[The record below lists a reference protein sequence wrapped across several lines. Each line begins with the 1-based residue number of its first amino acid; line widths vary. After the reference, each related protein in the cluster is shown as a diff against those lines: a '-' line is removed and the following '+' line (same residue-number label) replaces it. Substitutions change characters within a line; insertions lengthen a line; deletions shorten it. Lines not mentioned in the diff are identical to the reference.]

1 MLDTRHGRRLSI
13 SQVRSAHLVDDGS
26 IHGFPTEVDGVLA
39 AQRKRVATK
48 ASSRGKK
55 KDPNKPNKLRAFSWK
70 ISGRGPWYT
79 AALRWTAF
87 LGVIG
92 TLVGALTFFVLYQ
105 AIAIPD
111 ENAAF
116 KTETTKVYYSD
127 GKHRIGSF
135 ATQDRESIP
144 LSDMPASMQ
153 AAVIAA
159 EDRSFY
165 TNRGIDFK
173 GIIRAARNNAT
184 SGEIQGGASTI
195 TQQYVKILYLNQE
208 RSYTRK
214 VKEAILSIKIHNQLT
229 KKEIL
234 EGYLNTI
241 YFGNGAYGLE
251 VASQTYFDKP
261 AKELDFEE
269 SALLATIINSPSF
282 YDPYAEGAESR
293 ITPRFHYV
301 LDGMLKSGAITAD
314 QRAEWQDKLPKVAKL
329 KENNRYKGPKGFLLD
344 MVKKEMLDREFSE
357 SQIDG
362 QGLRIITTF
371 DYNKQ
376 KDAIAAVKAVRPA
389 GLKELHTALVS
400 IQPGT
405 GAVRALYGGPDYLK
419 SQLNWATL
427 GTQPGSTFKIFAVIA
442 ALEDGYSL
450 KTQLNGDSPLKF
462 DGGVEIENQG
472 DSGGQ
477 SFGKVPLS
485 KATEKSINTA
495 FVDLVDQMG
504 GGPGKVLDAA
514 NEAGIPTNVTDRFNR
529 EVLGVPLG
537 YEKVPPIDMA
547 NAYATI
553 AASGKKADW
562 YVIKKVTDFRKKET
576 LFEHKN
582 EAEQSVPE
590 DVAADTIAA
599 LRGVVSKGTGT
610 QGRTVCP
617 TGGKTGTATAGE
629 GPTSR
634 VSSSWFT
641 GITPKLATAVMY
653 NRGKGNEQLEGYM
666 NPFYGGTFPAI
677 TFRTFMNAALDPT
690 DCGTFPPPA
699 NIKSTK
705 GTNYKKPVPKC
716 GSDEILNDAKTKCIQ
731 KPPPTCNPGRILTP
745 DKKHCMNPPKTDA
758 CPDIPGDQPEGTD
771 CNPPSEPTNEAD
783 CLARDGQWHPEPTVL
798 NPDAGFCTGYSG
810 GEWHLIP
817 LIFAGYLYRRRM
829 RDLEPVVV
837 RN

>member
-1 MLDTRHGRRLSI
+1 M
-13 SQVRSAHLVDDGS
+13 
-26 IHGFPTEVDGVLA
+26 A
-39 AQRKRVATK
+39 AQSKRAAKTPSKSKGK
-48 ASSRGKK
+48 ASSKAGK
-55 KDPNKPNKLRAFSWK
+55 PSKLRSFSWK
-70 ISGRGPWYT
+70 ISGQGPWYT
-79 AALRWTAF
+79 ATLRWVAF

-105 AIAIPD
+105 TIKIPD
-111 ENAAF
+111 ANADF

-127 GKHRIGSF
+127 GKTPIGTF

-159 EDRSFY
+159 EDRTFY
-165 TNRGIDFK
+165 TNRGIDLK
-173 GIIRAARNNAT
+173 GIVRAARNNAT

-214 VKEAILSIKIHNQLT
+214 IKEAILSIKIHNQLT
-229 KKEIL
+229 KKDIL

-241 YFGNGAYGLE
+241 YFGNGSYGLE

-261 AKELDFEE
+261 AKELEYAE

-282 YDPYAEGAESR
+282 YNPYAEGAESR

-301 LDGMLKSGAITAD
+301 MDGMLKSGAITAE
-314 QRAEWQDKLPKVAKL
+314 QRAAWQDKLPPVKKL
-329 KENNRYKGPKGFLLD
+329 KENNRYKGTKGYLLS
-344 MVKKEMLDREFSE
+344 MVKKSMLNLEFTE

-371 DYNKQ
+371 DRKKQ
-376 KDAIAAVKAVRPA
+376 DAAVKAVQKVQPK
-389 GLKELHTALVS
+389 GLDELHTALVS
-400 IQPGT
+400 VEPGT

-427 GTQPGSTFKIFAVIA
+427 GTQPGSTFKMFAIVA

-462 DGGVEIENQG
+462 EGGVEIENQG
-472 DSGGQ
+472 DSGGR
-477 SFGKVPLS
+477 SFGKVPLE
-485 KATEKSINTA
+485 KAAQESINTA

-504 GGPGKVLDAA
+504 DGPGKVLDAA
-514 NEAGIPTNVTDRFNR
+514 NQAGIPKYVTDKFSRDA
-529 EVLGVPLG
+529 LGVPLG

-553 AASGKKADW
+553 AAGGKKSDW
-562 YVIKKVTDFRKKET
+562 YVIEKVTDFRKKQT
-576 LFEHKN
+576 LHEHKA
-582 EAEQSVPE
+582 EVEQSVPK

-599 LRGVVSKGTGT
+599 LRLVVQSGTGT
-610 QGRTVCP
+610 RGRTVCT

-634 VSSSWFT
+634 ISSSWFT
-641 GITPKLATAVMY
+641 GITPKLSTAVMY
-653 NRGKGNEQLEGYM
+653 NRGKGNAQLEGYLL
-666 NPFYGGTFPAI
+666 PFYGGTYPAM
-677 TFRTFMNAALDPT
+677 TFKAYMDAALDPN
-690 DCGTFPPPA
+690 DCGSFPAAA

-705 GTNYKKPVPKC
+705 GTIYKKPPPKC
-716 GSDEILNDAKTKCIQ
+716 GSNQELNSSKTKCVT
-731 KPPPTCNPGRILTP
+731 KPPPKCTP
-745 DKKHCMNPPKTDA
+745 PQVLNSAKTA
-758 CPDIPGDQPEGTD
+758 CVTPE
-771 CNPPSEPTNEAD
+771 
-783 CLARDGQWHPEPTVL
+783 PEPTPTPTETGPPPPPPSTEAECVARGGTWKTGGIGG
-798 NPDAGFCTGYSG
+798 DKCVGYSG
-810 GEWHLIP
+810 GEWKMLP
-817 LIFAGYLYRRRM
+817 LILAGYLIRRRM
-829 RDLEPVVV
+829 QDEPVAYVA
-837 RN
+837 RS

>member
-26 IHGFPTEVDGVLA
+26 NLGFPTEVDGVLA

-48 ASSRGKK
+48 ASSKAAGK
-55 KDPNKPNKLRAFSWK
+55 PGKLRAFSWK
-70 ISGRGPWYT
+70 ISGRGPWYV
-79 AALRWTAF
+79 AALRWFAF
-87 LGVIG
+87 LGVVG
-92 TLVGALTFFVLYQ
+92 TLVGAITFFVLYQ
-105 AIAIPD
+105 AIKIPD
-111 ENAAF
+111 PNAAF
-116 KTETTKVYYSD
+116 QTETTKVYYSD

-184 SGEIQGGASTI
+184 SGQIQGGASTI

-229 KKEIL
+229 KKKIL

-241 YFGNGAYGLE
+241 YFGNGSYGLE
-251 VASQTYFDKP
+251 VASQTYFNKP

-329 KENNRYKGPKGFLLD
+329 KENNRYKGSKGFLLD
-344 MVKKEMLDREFSE
+344 MVKKEMIDREFSE

-376 KDAIAAVKAVRPA
+376 KDAVAAVKAVRPA
-389 GLKELHTALVS
+389 GLKKLHTALVS

-427 GTQPGSTFKIFAVIA
+427 GTQPGSTFKMFAVVA

-462 DGGVEIENQG
+462 EGDVEIENQG

-477 SFGKVPLS
+477 SFGKVPLM

-514 NEAGIPTNVTDRFNR
+514 NEAGIPTNVTDRFSR
-529 EVLGVPLG
+529 DALGVPLG

-562 YVIKKVTDFRKKET
+562 YVIKKVTDFRKQET
-576 LFEHKN
+576 LYTHKN
-582 EAEQSVPE
+582 ESEQSVPE

-599 LRGVVSKGTGT
+599 LQGVVRSGTGV
-610 QGRTVCP
+610 QARTVCP

-641 GITPKLATAVMY
+641 GFTPKLATAVMY
-653 NRGKGNEQLEGYM
+653 NRGKGNEQLEGYL
-666 NPFYGGTFPAI
+666 NPFYGGTYPAI
-677 TFRTFMNAALDPT
+677 TFRTYMNAALDPAN
-690 DCGTFPPPA
+690 CGTFPPPA

-705 GTNYKKPVPKC
+705 GTTYRKPVPKC
-716 GSDEILNDAKTKCIQ
+716 SGNRILNEAKTGCINP
-731 KPPPTCNPGRILTP
+731 PPPTCNP
-745 DKKHCMNPPKTDA
+745 PKVLNDA
-758 CPDIPGDQPEGTD
+758 KTACVDPAPVDQCPTEPGNGP
-771 CNPPSEPTNEAD
+771 CAPVEPTTEQE
-783 CLARDGQWHPEPTVL
+783 CI
-798 NPDAGFCTGYSG
+798 DAGGNWNDFLNKCTGWSG
-810 GEWHLIP
+810 GEWKLIP
-817 LIFAGYLYRRRM
+817 LILAGYLYRRRM
-829 RDLEPVVV
+829 GELEPMPV
-837 RN
+837 RDRK

>member
-1 MLDTRHGRRLSI
+1 M
-13 SQVRSAHLVDDGS
+13 
-26 IHGFPTEVDGVLA
+26 A

-48 ASSRGKK
+48 ASSRAAG
-55 KDPNKPNKLRAFSWK
+55 KPNKLRAFSWK

-79 AALRWTAF
+79 AALRWFAF
-87 LGVIG
+87 LGVVG
-92 TLVGALTFFVLYQ
+92 TLIGAITFFVLYQ
-105 AIAIPD
+105 AIKIPD
-111 ENAAF
+111 PNAAF

-165 TNRGIDFK
+165 TNRGIDVK

-241 YFGNGAYGLE
+241 YFGNGSYGLE
-251 VASQTYFDKP
+251 VAAQTYFDKP
-261 AKELDFEE
+261 AKELDFQE

-282 YDPYAEGAESR
+282 YDPYVEGAESR

-329 KENNRYKGPKGFLLD
+329 RENNRYKGTKGFLLS
-344 MVKKEMLDREFSE
+344 MVKKEMLDLEFSE

-376 KDAIAAVKAVRPA
+376 KDAVAAVKAVKPA
-389 GLKELHTALVS
+389 GLKQLHTALVS

-427 GTQPGSTFKIFAVIA
+427 GTQPGSTFKIFSVIA
-442 ALEDGYSL
+442 ALENGYSL
-450 KTQLNGDSPLKF
+450 KTELNGASPVDF
-462 DGGVEIENQG
+462 GNGVVIENQG
-472 DSGGQ
+472 DSGGRGY
-477 SFGKVPLS
+477 GKIPLL
-485 KATEKSINTA
+485 KATENSVNTA
-495 FVDLVDQMG
+495 FADLVDQMDD
-504 GGPGKVLDAA
+504 GPGKTLDAA
-514 NEAGIPTNVTDRFNR
+514 NEAGIPTSVTDKFDRN
-529 EVLGVPLG
+529 VLSVPLG
-537 YEKVPPIDMA
+537 YAPVPPIDMA

-576 LFEHKN
+576 LHEHKK
-582 EAEQSVPE
+582 ETEQSIPK

-599 LRGVVSKGTGT
+599 LQQVVRSGSGTN
-610 QGRTVCP
+610 GRTICP

-634 VSSSWFT
+634 VSSSWFA

-653 NRGKGNEQLEGYM
+653 NRGKGNEELEGYM
-666 NPFYGGTFPAI
+666 NPFFGGTYPAI
-677 TFRTFMNAALDPT
+677 TFRTFMNAALDPAN
-690 DCGTFPPPA
+690 CGTFPPPA

-705 GTNYKKPVPKC
+705 GTNYKKPPPNCKGPTILNPAKTKC
-716 GSDEILNDAKTKCIQ
+716 VLPPPPDCDPPQVLNDAKTACVDPAPVDQCPTEPGNGPCADPEEPATEEECIAAGGNWNDFLNKCS
-731 KPPPTCNPGRILTP
+731 G
-745 DKKHCMNPPKTDA
+745 
-758 CPDIPGDQPEGTD
+758 
-771 CNPPSEPTNEAD
+771 
-783 CLARDGQWHPEPTVL
+783 W
-798 NPDAGFCTGYSG
+798 SG
-810 GEWHLIP
+810 GEWKLIP
-817 LIFAGYLYRRRM
+817 LIVAGYLYRRRM
-829 RDLEPVVV
+829 EELEPILV
-837 RN
+837 RDRS